1 MPLKEPSWWYQDQTA
16 WQARLLR
23 PASRLYGTIAQSR
36 FNGTKPYRSRLP
48 VICIGNFTAG
58 GNGKTPTA
66 MAVAEILK
74 SAGHSPW
81 FLSRGHGGRLDG
93 QEQIDLAK
101 HSAVEVGDEP
111 LLLAS
116 RAPTVISRNRRH
128 GAEFIERHAPANAV
142 IVMDDGLQ
150 NPTLA
155 KDLRLA
161 VVDAARGLGNSLVIP
176 AGPLRA
182 PMAFQAGLADAI
194 ILNGGTDARETLGH
208 LPDLPILRATPRPY
222 GDTSWVN
229 GASVVAFAGIA
240 NPARFFSL
248 LETLGAKVVARRAFA
263 DHQALTQA
271 EATDLLRLA
280 RGKGAQLVTTE
291 KDFVRLNGP
300 QHGSINELRAMTR
313 SLPIITVFAAGDIAH
328 LEQLIANAIA
338 VKQR

>member
-1 MPLKEPSWWYQDQTA
+1 
-16 WQARLLR
+16 
-23 PASRLYGTIAQSR
+23 
-36 FNGTKPYRSRLP
+36 
-48 VICIGNFTAG
+48 
-58 GNGKTPTA
+58 
-66 MAVAEILK
+66 
-74 SAGHSPW
+74 
-81 FLSRGHGGRLDG
+81 
-93 QEQIDLAK
+93 
-101 HSAVEVGDEP
+101 
-111 LLLAS
+111 
-116 RAPTVISRNRRH
+116 
-128 GAEFIERHAPANAV
+128 
-142 IVMDDGLQ
+142 
-150 NPTLA
+150 
-155 KDLRLA
+155 
-161 VVDAARGLGNSLVIP
+161 
-176 AGPLRA
+176 
-182 PMAFQAGLADAI
+182 MAFQAGLADAI

-208 LPDLPILRATPRPY
+208 LPDLPILRATPQPY

-313 SLPIITVFAAGDIAH
+313 SLPIVTVFAAGDIAH
-328 LEQLIANAIA
+328 LEQLISKAIA